1 MLPYY
6 IAASSTTEIAL
17 YYITHLNFPTII
29 CIVLFFAVV
38 FSDFKFMDS
47 GGSDLYVGK
56 EDKSVKFWKIGFF
69 HFIFGGLAIP
79 QLTALFG
86 KKGFLAI
93 MSFAVRTI
101 FGKAPFA
108 EEGWFSGLFLKSDA
122 IGTEIA
128 GMLIFCIGL
137 YFGVIYSLRMI
148 KKFYQLEKGRPVI
161 YWSLF
166 FMIAYSAASYIY
178 YATIRGDSMQYPAF
192 NFIEQFVRVMIFFAL
207 TKWHMYRIVVTDIVE
222 R

>member
-1 MLPYY
+1 MPPLS

-38 FSDFKFMDS
+38 FSDFKFLDS

-56 EDKSVKFWKIGFF
+56 EDKSVKFWKVGFF
-69 HFIFGGLAIP
+69 HFIFGGLAVP
-79 QLTALFG
+79 QLISLFG

-93 MSFAVRTI
+93 MTLVVRTI

-108 EEGWFSGLFLKSDA
+108 EEGWFASLFSKNNA
-122 IGTEIA
+122 IGAEIA
-128 GMLIFCIGL
+128 GMLIFYIGL
-137 YFGVIYSLRMI
+137 YFGVIYSLRTI
-148 KKFYQLEKGRPVI
+148 KKFYQLEKGKPVI

-166 FMIAYSAASYIY
+166 FMIAYSIVNYIY
-178 YATIRGDSMQYPAF
+178 YTTISGDAMQYPAF
-192 NFIEQFVRVMIFFAL
+192 NFIDQFVRVMIFFAL
-207 TKWHMYRIVVTDIVE
+207 TKWHMYRIVITDIVE